1 MKTAVL
7 LLSMLTLAATMA
19 VAQAAPHSNYAAS
32 SANQGSAM
40 TSQSSDL
47 RGCLSGTKGNYT
59 LLDHQ
64 GKGHKVTGDNHELWD
79 EVGHEVDLT
88 GKASTGNTFHET
100 EITDIASRCWNFK
113 LN

>member
-19 VAQAAPHSNYAAS
+19 VAQMAPHSNYASTSGDHS
-32 SANQGSAM
+32 SAT
-40 TSQSSDL
+40 TSQSNDL

-64 GKGHKVTGDNHELWD
+64 GKTHKVTGDNHELWD

-88 GKASTGNTFHET
+88 GKPNSGNTFQET
-100 EITDIASRCWNFK
+100 EITDIDSRCWNFK

>member
-1 MKTAVL
+1 MKSAVL
-7 LLSMLTLAATMA
+7 LLSMLTLAAAMA
-19 VAQAAPHSNYAAS
+19 VAQMAPHSSYAPS
-32 SANQGSAM
+32 SGNQVSST
-40 TSQSSDL
+40 TSQSNDL

-64 GKGHKVTGDNHELWD
+64 GKSHKVTGDNHELWD

-88 GKASTGNTFHET
+88 GKSNSGKTFQET
-100 EITDIASRCWNFK
+100 EITDIAPRCWNFK